1 MHNFNFKN
9 NMNTYSKKYFN
20 KETGKWEPLYSTEGM
35 SAYETAKLNGYTGT
49 EEEFNKVLSKI
60 PVIISIWSWWED

>member
-60 PVIISIWSWWED
+60 PVIISI